1 MLKIKEEFKKLI
13 PALTKEEFKQLED
26 NCMAEGIR
34 EKILTWNGF
43 IIDGH
48 NRYEISQKW
57 DLDFETENKHFDSE
71 EDVRKWMILNQF
83 GRRNLSNYQR
93 SVLALELEEV
103 FSEIAKKNQGTRTDI
118 GKISCQSE
126 ISKIESEKESK
137 KKKIW
142 DDNNLTYDVKRRL
155 TDDLNNNAAYHK
167 KKINTRESQLLY
179 IAKAGDDIKIGISQF
194 PENRIK
200 QLQTSNSKIV
210 ELLFEIEGGLELEKI
225 LHKKFNEYNV
235 SGEWFNVSD
244 DVLSRIISYA
254 KRESERINK
263 TTYQL
268 SKVASVSHDTI
279 AKVKKI
285 QEKATDEIKEKL
297 STGEVSINAA
307 YKEIKKEEKKKNFET
322 KKELFAIEVKPEN
335 LNQTIILGDSV
346 KVLPT
351 LQPKSFDL
359 LLSDPPYGM
368 DFKSGWN
375 TKDKIAN
382 DKIVDTV
389 SLFENVLRESVP
401 LLKDDAHF
409 YLFGNINFIGDI
421 RPIIEKYLNL
431 KNILIWDR
439 KVIGMGDLKSYG
451 NSYDIIYFGYNK
463 VWKDLNGTRDRDLLS
478 YSRVDPAKNIHPTE
492 KPLDILEY
500 LIKKSSNEND
510 KILEPFAGGGSTLK
524 ACKNLNR
531 LATGIEIEENYYNL
545 IKERI

>member
-1 MLKIKEEFKKLI
+1 MIEIKEEFKDLI
-13 PALTKEEFKQLED
+13 PPLTKEEFRQLET

-34 EKILTWNGF
+34 EKILTWKGF

-48 NRYEISQKW
+48 NRFEIATKW
-57 DLDFETENKHFDSE
+57 DLDFETESKHFDNE
-71 EDVRKWMILNQF
+71 EAVKEWMILNQF

-93 SVLALELEEV
+93 SVLALELEDV
-103 FSEIAKKNQGTRTDI
+103 FSKKAKENLKLSGGRGVKGKQISAEVKPIETR
-118 GKISCQSE
+118 
-126 ISKIESEKESK
+126 KE
-137 KKKIW
+137 
-142 DDNNLTYDVKRRL
+142 
-155 TDDLNNNAAYHK
+155 
-167 KKINTRESQLLY
+167 
-179 IAKAGDDIKIGISQF
+179 
-194 PENRIK
+194 
-200 QLQTSNSKIV
+200 
-210 ELLFEIEGGLELEKI
+210 
-225 LHKKFNEYNV
+225 
-235 SGEWFNVSD
+235 
-244 DVLSRIISYA
+244 
-254 KRESERINK
+254 
-263 TTYQL
+263 L

-285 QEKATDEIKEKL
+285 QEKAPEEVKAKL
-297 STGEVSINAA
+297 RTGEVSINAA
-307 YKEIKKEEKKKNFET
+307 YKEIKKEEKKANFEA
-322 KKELFAIEVKPEN
+322 KKQLFEKEIKPEN
-335 LNQTIILGDSV
+335 LNQKIIFGDSI

-351 LQPKSFDL
+351 LEKKSFDL

-375 TKDKIAN
+375 NKEKIQN
-382 DKIVDTV
+382 DKIVDTIT
-389 SLFENVLRESVP
+389 LFEDVLKESVP

-478 YSRVDPAKNIHPTE
+478 YSRIDPAKNIHPTE

-510 KILEPFAGGGSTLK
+510 KILEPFAGGGSTLL

-531 LATGIEIEENYYNL
+531 FATGVEIEEEYYNL
-545 IKERI
+545 IKNRI

>member
-1 MLKIKEEFKKLI
+1 MIEIKQEFKDLI
-13 PALTKEEFKQLED
+13 PPLTKEEFKQLEN
-26 NCMAEGIR
+26 NCMSEGIR

-48 NRYEISQKW
+48 NRFEIATRW
-57 DLDFETENKHFDSE
+57 DLDYETESKHFDNE
-71 EDVRKWMILNQF
+71 EAVKEWMILNQF

-93 SVLALELEEV
+93 SVLALELEDV
-103 FSEIAKKNQGTRTDI
+103 FSKKAKENQGKRNDI
-118 GKISCQSE
+118 KQISA
-126 ISKIESEKESK
+126 ESK
-137 KKKIW
+137 PIE
-142 DDNNLTYDVKRRL
+142 
-155 TDDLNNNAAYHK
+155 
-167 KKINTRESQLLY
+167 TRKE
-179 IAKAGDDIKIGISQF
+179 
-194 PENRIK
+194 
-200 QLQTSNSKIV
+200 
-210 ELLFEIEGGLELEKI
+210 
-225 LHKKFNEYNV
+225 
-235 SGEWFNVSD
+235 
-244 DVLSRIISYA
+244 
-254 KRESERINK
+254 
-263 TTYQL
+263 L

-285 QEKATDEIKEKL
+285 QEKAPEEVKAKL
-297 STGEVSINAA
+297 RTGEVSINAA
-307 YKEIKKEEKKKNFET
+307 YKEIKKEEKKANFEA
-322 KKELFAIEVKPEN
+322 KKQLFEKEIKPEN
-335 LNQTIILGDSV
+335 LNQNIILGDSV

-351 LQPKSFDL
+351 LEKKSFDL

-375 TKDKIAN
+375 NKEKIQN
-382 DKIVDTV
+382 DKILDTV
-389 SLFENVLRESVP
+389 TLFEDVLKESVP

-431 KNILIWDR
+431 KNVLIWDR

-478 YSRVDPAKNIHPTE
+478 YSRIDPAKNIHPTE

-510 KILEPFAGGGSTLK
+510 KVLEPFAGGGSTLL

-531 LATGIEIEENYYNL
+531 LATGVEIEEEYYNL
-545 IKERI
+545 IKNRI

>member
-1 MLKIKEEFKKLI
+1 MIEIKVE
-13 PALTKEEFKQLED
+13 T

-34 EKILTWNGF
+34 EKILTWKGF

-48 NRYEISQKW
+48 NRFEIATKW
-57 DLDFETENKHFDSE
+57 DLDFETESKHFDNE
-71 EDVRKWMILNQF
+71 EAVKEAVKEWMILNQF

-93 SVLALELEEV
+93 SVLALELEDV
-103 FSEIAKKNQGTRTDI
+103 FSKKAKENLKLSGGRGVKGKQISAEVKPIETR
-118 GKISCQSE
+118 
-126 ISKIESEKESK
+126 KE
-137 KKKIW
+137 
-142 DDNNLTYDVKRRL
+142 
-155 TDDLNNNAAYHK
+155 
-167 KKINTRESQLLY
+167 
-179 IAKAGDDIKIGISQF
+179 
-194 PENRIK
+194 
-200 QLQTSNSKIV
+200 
-210 ELLFEIEGGLELEKI
+210 
-225 LHKKFNEYNV
+225 
-235 SGEWFNVSD
+235 
-244 DVLSRIISYA
+244 
-254 KRESERINK
+254 
-263 TTYQL
+263 L

-285 QEKATDEIKEKL
+285 QEKAPEEVKAKL
-297 STGEVSINAA
+297 RTGEVSINAA
-307 YKEIKKEEKKKNFET
+307 YKEIKKEEKKANFEA
-322 KKELFAIEVKPEN
+322 KKQLFEKEIKPEN
-335 LNQTIILGDSV
+335 LNQKIIFGDSI

-351 LQPKSFDL
+351 LEKKSFDL

-375 TKDKIAN
+375 NKEKIQN
-382 DKIVDTV
+382 DKIVDTIT
-389 SLFENVLRESVP
+389 LFEDVLKESVP

-478 YSRVDPAKNIHPTE
+478 YSRIDPAKNIHPTE

-510 KILEPFAGGGSTLK
+510 KILEPFAGGGSTLL

-531 LATGIEIEENYYNL
+531 FATGVEIEEEYYNL
-545 IKERI
+545 IKNRI